1 MESTPS
7 SLSTASH
14 PILSRLFGPQ
24 APWTPTTYGALGSLV
39 VLWVAELIVTW
50 GAWGNLTIDSGHE
63 MYVPA
68 LLAGGKTLYRD
79 TWFMYGPAG
88 PYFNA
93 YLFRLFGIHLSVL
106 YWAGALSAL
115 LSSVMLYV
123 TGMYLSSWLM
133 GWTAGAVLL
142 LEAFAPS
149 LFCFPLPYSFSAV
162 YGCTLGCI
170 FLYVVIRAS
179 DSRGWWWI
187 FWAGLLAGIEVLM
200 KPEFGLACYV
210 TLLSLLLVRWLQQK
224 SSKLLATDV
233 GATLPGIVGCA
244 VVIRWMISLG
254 GAEFLTQE
262 NLITWP
268 TSYFMKTFGKM
279 RLERTG
285 FSLTAAA
292 FEEALWRAFGLG
304 LALLVVYAGFWRKDK
319 SRHWLVVRTAL
330 YFITAFYF
338 VRFFLGYGDPD
349 PLLNTLSL
357 VFFPR
362 DMVIYIG
369 FAAPLVFW
377 QWWKKRSGGEFSI
390 SAGLPILLIYS
401 STLAFR
407 ILMRMIPSEYA
418 IYYNGPVVLSFLLLL
433 RCIVPHAKLSRRYAF
448 LGEVALCAGCLAL
461 VGIPT
466 VKQEYFAKDYV
477 PLVTSRGTVR
487 LDKVMKQNY
496 EAAIQFMKEKTARGQ
511 RVLSVPEDT
520 SLYFLAETECPIRV
534 YSLTPGVIAPGKMM
548 NEVIQEIDTKRVDYL
563 LWSNRVF
570 VEYGVPVFGKDFDRE
585 LANYLKTHYRRVGPV
600 RPLDIDSLRWTAVVW
615 ERNPPEPLP

>member
-1 MESTPS
+1 M
-7 SLSTASH
+7 
-14 PILSRLFGPQ
+14 
-24 APWTPTTYGALGSLV
+24 

-68 LLAGGKTLYRD
+68 LLAEGKTLYRD

-88 PYFNA
+88 PYFVA
-93 YLFRLFGIHLSVL
+93 YLFRLFGIHLTVL

-115 LSSVMLYV
+115 VSSVMLYV

-142 LEAFAPS
+142 VEAFAPS

-210 TLLSLLLVRWLQQK
+210 TLLSLLLVRWLQQR
-224 SSKLLATDV
+224 SARLLATEV

-244 VVIRWMISLG
+244 VVIRWMISIG

-292 FEEALWRAFGLG
+292 FEESLWRAFGLG
-304 LALLVVYAGFWRKDK
+304 LALLVVYAGFWRRDK
-319 SRHWLVVRTAL
+319 SRHWLLVRTAL

-369 FAAPLVFW
+369 LAAPLVFW
-377 QWWKKRSGGEFSI
+377 QWWTKRSGGKFSI

-433 RCIVPHAKLSRRYAF
+433 RCIVPHTKLSRRYAI

-461 VGIPT
+461 VGIPA

-487 LDKVMKQNY
+487 LNKAMKQNY

-511 RVLSVPEDT
+511 TVLSVPEDT

-600 RPLDIDSLRWTAVVW
+600 RPLDIGSLQWTAVVW

>member
-1 MESTPS
+1 MPS
-7 SLSTASH
+7 SLSTGAH
-14 PILSRLFGPQ
+14 PILSRLFGSR

-68 LLAGGKTLYRD
+68 LLAEGKTLYRD

-88 PYFNA
+88 PYFVA
-93 YLFRLFGIHLSVL
+93 YLFRLFGIHLTVL

-115 LSSVMLYV
+115 VSSVMLYV

-142 LEAFAPS
+142 VEAFAPS

-210 TLLSLLLVRWLQQK
+210 TLLSLLLVRWLQQR
-224 SSKLLATDV
+224 SARLLATEV

-244 VVIRWMISLG
+244 VVIRWMISIG

-292 FEEALWRAFGLG
+292 FEESLWRAFGLG
-304 LALLVVYAGFWRKDK
+304 LALLVVYAGFWRRDK
-319 SRHWLVVRTAL
+319 SRHWLLVRTAL

-369 FAAPLVFW
+369 LAAPLVFW
-377 QWWKKRSGGEFSI
+377 QWWTKRSGGKFSI

-433 RCIVPHAKLSRRYAF
+433 RCIVPHTKLSRRYAL

-461 VGIPT
+461 VGIPA

-487 LDKVMKQNY
+487 LNKAMKQNY

-511 RVLSVPEDT
+511 TVLSVPEDT

-600 RPLDIDSLRWTAVVW
+600 RPLDIGSLQWTAVVW

>member
-1 MESTPS
+1 
-7 SLSTASH
+7 
-14 PILSRLFGPQ
+14 
-24 APWTPTTYGALGSLV
+24 
-39 VLWVAELIVTW
+39 
-50 GAWGNLTIDSGHE
+50 

-68 LLAGGKTLYRD
+68 LLAEGKTLYRD

-88 PYFNA
+88 PYFVA
-93 YLFRLFGIHLSVL
+93 YLFRLFGIHLTVL

-115 LSSVMLYV
+115 VSSVMLYV

-142 LEAFAPS
+142 VEAFAPS

-210 TLLSLLLVRWLQQK
+210 TLLSLLLVRWLQQR
-224 SSKLLATDV
+224 SARLLATEV

-244 VVIRWMISLG
+244 VVIRWMISIG

-292 FEEALWRAFGLG
+292 FEESLWRAFGLG
-304 LALLVVYAGFWRKDK
+304 LALLVVYAGFWRRDK
-319 SRHWLVVRTAL
+319 SRHWLLVRTAL

-369 FAAPLVFW
+369 LAAPLVFW
-377 QWWKKRSGGEFSI
+377 QWWTKRSGGKFSI

-418 IYYNGPVVLSFLLLL
+418 IYYNGPVVLSFLLVL
-433 RCIVPHAKLSRRYAF
+433 RCIVPHTKLSRRYAI

-461 VGIPT
+461 VGIPA

-487 LDKVMKQNY
+487 LNKAMKQNY

-511 RVLSVPEDT
+511 TVLSVPEDT

-600 RPLDIDSLRWTAVVW
+600 RPLDIGSLQWTAVVW

>member
-1 MESTPS
+1 M
-7 SLSTASH
+7 
-14 PILSRLFGPQ
+14 
-24 APWTPTTYGALGSLV
+24 

-68 LLAGGKTLYRD
+68 LLAEGKTLYRD

-88 PYFNA
+88 PYFVA
-93 YLFRLFGIHLSVL
+93 YLFRLFGIHLTVL

-115 LSSVMLYV
+115 VSSVMLYV

-142 LEAFAPS
+142 VEAFAPS

-210 TLLSLLLVRWLQQK
+210 TLLSLLLVRWLQQR
-224 SSKLLATDV
+224 SARLLATDV

-244 VVIRWMISLG
+244 VVIRWMISIG

-292 FEEALWRAFGLG
+292 FEESLWRAFGLG
-304 LALLVVYAGFWRKDK
+304 LALLVVYAGFWRRDK
-319 SRHWLVVRTAL
+319 SRHWLLVRTAL

-377 QWWKKRSGGEFSI
+377 QWWTKRSGGKFSI

-433 RCIVPHAKLSRRYAF
+433 RCIVPHTKLSRRYAL

-461 VGIPT
+461 VGIPA

-487 LDKVMKQNY
+487 LNKAMKQNY

-511 RVLSVPEDT
+511 TVLSVPEDT

-585 LANYLKTHYRRVGPV
+585 LANYLKTHYRRIGPV
-600 RPLDIDSLRWTAVVW
+600 RPLDIGSLQWTAVVW

>member
-1 MESTPS
+1 M
-7 SLSTASH
+7 
-14 PILSRLFGPQ
+14 
-24 APWTPTTYGALGSLV
+24 

-68 LLAGGKTLYRD
+68 LLAEGKTLYRD

-88 PYFNA
+88 PYFVA
-93 YLFRLFGIHLSVL
+93 YLFRLFGIHLTVL

-115 LSSVMLYV
+115 VSSVMLYV

-142 LEAFAPS
+142 VEAFAPS

-210 TLLSLLLVRWLQQK
+210 TLLSLLLVRWLQQR
-224 SSKLLATDV
+224 SARLLATDV

-244 VVIRWMISLG
+244 VVIRWMISIG

-292 FEEALWRAFGLG
+292 FEESLWRAFGLG
-304 LALLVVYAGFWRKDK
+304 LALLVVYAGFWRRDK
-319 SRHWLVVRTAL
+319 SRHWLLVRTAL

-369 FAAPLVFW
+369 LAAPLVFW
-377 QWWKKRSGGEFSI
+377 QWWTKRSGGKFSI

-433 RCIVPHAKLSRRYAF
+433 RCIVPHTKLSRRYAL

-461 VGIPT
+461 VGIPA

-487 LDKVMKQNY
+487 LNKAMKQNY

-511 RVLSVPEDT
+511 TVLSVPEDT

-585 LANYLKTHYRRVGPV
+585 LANYLKTHYRRIGPV
-600 RPLDIDSLRWTAVVW
+600 RPLDIGSLQWTAVVW

>member
-1 MESTPS
+1 M
-7 SLSTASH
+7 
-14 PILSRLFGPQ
+14 
-24 APWTPTTYGALGSLV
+24 

-68 LLAGGKTLYRD
+68 LLAEGKTLYRD

-88 PYFNA
+88 PYFVA
-93 YLFRLFGIHLSVL
+93 YLFRLFGIHLTVL

-115 LSSVMLYV
+115 VSSVMLYV

-142 LEAFAPS
+142 VEAFAPS

-210 TLLSLLLVRWLQQK
+210 TLLSLLLVRWLQQR
-224 SSKLLATDV
+224 SARLLATDV
-233 GATLPGIVGCA
+233 GATLPGIVGSA
-244 VVIRWMISLG
+244 VVIRWMISIG

-292 FEEALWRAFGLG
+292 FEESLWRAFGLG
-304 LALLVVYAGFWRKDK
+304 LALLVVYAGFWRRDK
-319 SRHWLVVRTAL
+319 SRHWLLVRTAL

-369 FAAPLVFW
+369 LAAPLVFW
-377 QWWKKRSGGEFSI
+377 QWWTKRSGGKFSI

-433 RCIVPHAKLSRRYAF
+433 RCIVPHTKLSRRYAL

-461 VGIPT
+461 VGIPA

-487 LDKVMKQNY
+487 LNKAMKQNY

-511 RVLSVPEDT
+511 TVLSVPEDT

-585 LANYLKTHYRRVGPV
+585 LANYLKTHYRRIGPV
-600 RPLDIDSLRWTAVVW
+600 RPLDIGSLQWTAVVW

>member
-1 MESTPS
+1 M
-7 SLSTASH
+7 
-14 PILSRLFGPQ
+14 
-24 APWTPTTYGALGSLV
+24 

-68 LLAGGKTLYRD
+68 LLAEGKTLYRD

-88 PYFNA
+88 PYFVA
-93 YLFRLFGIHLSVL
+93 YLFRLFGIHLTVL

-115 LSSVMLYV
+115 VSSVMLYV

-142 LEAFAPS
+142 VEAFAPS

-210 TLLSLLLVRWLQQK
+210 TLLSLLLVRWLQQR
-224 SSKLLATDV
+224 SARLLATDV

-244 VVIRWMISLG
+244 VVIRWMISIG

-292 FEEALWRAFGLG
+292 FEESLWRAFGLG
-304 LALLVVYAGFWRKDK
+304 LALLVVYAGFWRRDK
-319 SRHWLVVRTAL
+319 SRHWLLVRTAL

-369 FAAPLVFW
+369 LAAPLVFW
-377 QWWKKRSGGEFSI
+377 QWWTKRSGGKFSI

-433 RCIVPHAKLSRRYAF
+433 RCIVPHTKLSRRYAL

-461 VGIPT
+461 VGIPA

-487 LDKVMKQNY
+487 LNKAMKQNY

-511 RVLSVPEDT
+511 TVLSVPEDT

-600 RPLDIDSLRWTAVVW
+600 RPLDIGSLQWTAVVW

>member
-1 MESTPS
+1 M
-7 SLSTASH
+7 
-14 PILSRLFGPQ
+14 
-24 APWTPTTYGALGSLV
+24 

-68 LLAGGKTLYRD
+68 LLAEGKTLYRD

-88 PYFNA
+88 PYFVA
-93 YLFRLFGIHLSVL
+93 YLFRLFGIHLTVL

-115 LSSVMLYV
+115 VSSVMLYV

-142 LEAFAPS
+142 VEAFAPS

-210 TLLSLLLVRWLQQK
+210 TLLSLLLVRWLQQR
-224 SSKLLATDV
+224 SARLLATDV

-244 VVIRWMISLG
+244 VVIRWMISIG

-292 FEEALWRAFGLG
+292 FEESLWRAFGLG
-304 LALLVVYAGFWRKDK
+304 LALLVVYAGFWRRDK
-319 SRHWLVVRTAL
+319 SRHWLLVRTAL

-369 FAAPLVFW
+369 SAAPLVFW
-377 QWWKKRSGGEFSI
+377 QWWTKRSGGKFSI

-433 RCIVPHAKLSRRYAF
+433 RCIVPHTKLSRRYAL

-461 VGIPT
+461 VGIPA

-487 LDKVMKQNY
+487 LNKAMKQNY

-511 RVLSVPEDT
+511 TVLSVPEDT

-600 RPLDIDSLRWTAVVW
+600 RPLDIGSLQWTAVVW

>member
-1 MESTPS
+1 
-7 SLSTASH
+7 
-14 PILSRLFGPQ
+14 
-24 APWTPTTYGALGSLV
+24 V

-68 LLAGGKTLYRD
+68 LLAEGKTLYRD

-88 PYFNA
+88 PYFVA
-93 YLFRLFGIHLSVL
+93 YLFRLFGIHLTVL

-115 LSSVMLYV
+115 VSSVMLYV

-142 LEAFAPS
+142 VEAFAPS

-210 TLLSLLLVRWLQQK
+210 TLLSLLLVRWLQQR
-224 SSKLLATDV
+224 SARLLATDV

-244 VVIRWMISLG
+244 VVIRWMISIG

-292 FEEALWRAFGLG
+292 FEESLWRAFGLG
-304 LALLVVYAGFWRKDK
+304 LALLVVYAGFWRRDK
-319 SRHWLVVRTAL
+319 SRHWLLVRTAL

-377 QWWKKRSGGEFSI
+377 QWWTKRSGGKFSI

-433 RCIVPHAKLSRRYAF
+433 RCIVPHTKLSRRYAL

-461 VGIPT
+461 VGIPA

-487 LDKVMKQNY
+487 LNKAMKQNY

-511 RVLSVPEDT
+511 TVLSVPEDT

-585 LANYLKTHYRRVGPV
+585 LANYLKTHYRRIGPV
-600 RPLDIDSLRWTAVVW
+600 RPLDIGSLQWTAVVW

>member
-1 MESTPS
+1 
-7 SLSTASH
+7 
-14 PILSRLFGPQ
+14 
-24 APWTPTTYGALGSLV
+24 
-39 VLWVAELIVTW
+39 
-50 GAWGNLTIDSGHE
+50 

-115 LSSVMLYV
+115 ASSVMLYL

-162 YGCTLGCI
+162 YGCALGCI
-170 FLYVVIRAS
+170 FLYVAIRAS
-179 DSRGWWWI
+179 DSRSWSWT
-187 FWAGLLAGIEVLM
+187 FWAGLLAGVELLM

-224 SSKLLATDV
+224 SAKLLAMDV
-233 GATLPGIVGCA
+233 AATFPGIVGCA

-279 RLERTG
+279 RLEGTG

-292 FEEALWRAFGLG
+292 FEAALWRAVGLG
-304 LALLVVYAGFWRKDK
+304 LALLVAYAIFWRREK
-319 SRHWLVVRTAL
+319 SRYSLAIRTVL
-330 YFITAFYF
+330 YVIAAFYF
-338 VRFFLGYGDPD
+338 GRFFLRSDDPD
-349 PLLNTLSL
+349 PSLNTLSL

-362 DMVIYIG
+362 DMAIYIG
-369 FAAPLVFW
+369 FAAPLVCW
-377 QWWKKRSGGEFSI
+377 QWWKQSSVGKFSI

-401 STLAFR
+401 SALAFR
-407 ILMRMIPSEYA
+407 ILMKMMPSEYA

-433 RCIVPHAKLSRRYAF
+433 RCIVPHAKLSRRYAL

-461 VGIPT
+461 VAIPA
-466 VKQEYFAKDYV
+466 VKEEYFAKDYV

-487 LDKVMKQNY
+487 LDKVKKQNY
-496 EAAIQFMKEKTARGQ
+496 VAAIQFMKEKTARGQ
-511 RVLSVPEDT
+511 TVLSIPEDT

-563 LWSNRVF
+563 LWSNRLF
-570 VEYGVPVFGKDFDRE
+570 FEYGVPVFGKDFDRE
-585 LANYLKTHYRRVGPV
+585 LANYLKTHYRQIGPV
-600 RPLDIDSLRWTAVVW
+600 APLEPGSLQWTAAVW
-615 ERNPPEPLP
+615 ERKTPEPLP

>member
-1 MESTPS
+1 
-7 SLSTASH
+7 
-14 PILSRLFGPQ
+14 
-24 APWTPTTYGALGSLV
+24 V

-68 LLAGGKTLYRD
+68 LLAEGKTLYRD

-88 PYFNA
+88 PYFVA
-93 YLFRLFGIHLSVL
+93 YLFRLFGIHLTVL

-115 LSSVMLYV
+115 VSSVMLYV

-142 LEAFAPS
+142 VEAFAPS

-210 TLLSLLLVRWLQQK
+210 TLLSLLLVRWLQQR
-224 SSKLLATDV
+224 SARLLATDV

-244 VVIRWMISLG
+244 VVIRWMISIG

-292 FEEALWRAFGLG
+292 FEESLWRAFGLG
-304 LALLVVYAGFWRKDK
+304 LALLVVYAGFWRRDK
-319 SRHWLVVRTAL
+319 SRHWLLVRTAL

-369 FAAPLVFW
+369 LAAPLVFW
-377 QWWKKRSGGEFSI
+377 QWWTKRSGGKFSI

-433 RCIVPHAKLSRRYAF
+433 RCIVPHTKLSRRYAL

-461 VGIPT
+461 VGIPA

-487 LDKVMKQNY
+487 LNKAMKQNY

-511 RVLSVPEDT
+511 TVLSVPEDT

-600 RPLDIDSLRWTAVVW
+600 RPLDIGSLQWTAVVW

>member
-1 MESTPS
+1 
-7 SLSTASH
+7 
-14 PILSRLFGPQ
+14 
-24 APWTPTTYGALGSLV
+24 V

-68 LLAGGKTLYRD
+68 LLAEGKTLYRD

-88 PYFNA
+88 PYFVA
-93 YLFRLFGIHLSVL
+93 YLFRLFGIHLTVL

-115 LSSVMLYV
+115 VSSVMLYV

-142 LEAFAPS
+142 VEAFAPS

-210 TLLSLLLVRWLQQK
+210 TLLSLLLVRWLQQR
-224 SSKLLATDV
+224 SARLLATEV

-244 VVIRWMISLG
+244 VVIRWMISIG

-292 FEEALWRAFGLG
+292 FEESLWRAFGLG
-304 LALLVVYAGFWRKDK
+304 LALLVVYAGFWRRDK
-319 SRHWLVVRTAL
+319 SRHWLLVRTAL

-369 FAAPLVFW
+369 LAAPLVFW
-377 QWWKKRSGGEFSI
+377 QWWTKRSGGKFSI

-418 IYYNGPVVLSFLLLL
+418 IYYNGPVVLSFLLVL
-433 RCIVPHAKLSRRYAF
+433 RCIVPHTKLSRRYAI

-461 VGIPT
+461 VGIPA

-487 LDKVMKQNY
+487 LNKAMKQNY

-511 RVLSVPEDT
+511 TVLSVPEDT

-600 RPLDIDSLRWTAVVW
+600 RPLDIGSLQWTAVVW

>member
-1 MESTPS
+1 M
-7 SLSTASH
+7 
-14 PILSRLFGPQ
+14 
-24 APWTPTTYGALGSLV
+24 

-68 LLAGGKTLYRD
+68 LLAEGKTLYRD

-88 PYFNA
+88 PYFVA
-93 YLFRLFGIHLSVL
+93 YLFRLFGIHLTVL

-115 LSSVMLYV
+115 VSSVMLYV

-142 LEAFAPS
+142 VEAFAPS

-210 TLLSLLLVRWLQQK
+210 TLLSLLLVRWLQQR
-224 SSKLLATDV
+224 SARLLATEV

-244 VVIRWMISLG
+244 VVIRWMISIG

-292 FEEALWRAFGLG
+292 FEESLWRAFGLG
-304 LALLVVYAGFWRKDK
+304 LALLVVYAGFWRRDK
-319 SRHWLVVRTAL
+319 SRHWLLVRTAL

-369 FAAPLVFW
+369 LAAPLVFW
-377 QWWKKRSGGEFSI
+377 QWWTKRSGGKFSI

-418 IYYNGPVVLSFLLLL
+418 IYYNGPVVLSFLLVL
-433 RCIVPHAKLSRRYAF
+433 RCIVPHTKLSRRYAI

-461 VGIPT
+461 VGIPA

-487 LDKVMKQNY
+487 LNKAMKQNY

-511 RVLSVPEDT
+511 TVLSVPEDT

-600 RPLDIDSLRWTAVVW
+600 RPLDIGSLQWTAVVW

>member
-1 MESTPS
+1 
-7 SLSTASH
+7 
-14 PILSRLFGPQ
+14 
-24 APWTPTTYGALGSLV
+24 
-39 VLWVAELIVTW
+39 
-50 GAWGNLTIDSGHE
+50 
-63 MYVPA
+63 
-68 LLAGGKTLYRD
+68 
-79 TWFMYGPAG
+79 
-88 PYFNA
+88 
-93 YLFRLFGIHLSVL
+93 
-106 YWAGALSAL
+106 
-115 LSSVMLYV
+115 
-123 TGMYLSSWLM
+123 
-133 GWTAGAVLL
+133 
-142 LEAFAPS
+142 
-149 LFCFPLPYSFSAV
+149 
-162 YGCTLGCI
+162 
-170 FLYVVIRAS
+170 
-179 DSRGWWWI
+179 
-187 FWAGLLAGIEVLM
+187 M
-200 KPEFGLACYV
+200 KA
-210 TLLSLLLVRWLQQK
+210 
-224 SSKLLATDV
+224 
-233 GATLPGIVGCA
+233 
-244 VVIRWMISLG
+244 
-254 GAEFLTQE
+254 
-262 NLITWP
+262 
-268 TSYFMKTFGKM
+268 FGKM

-319 SRHWLVVRTAL
+319 SRHWLLVRTAL
-330 YFITAFYF
+330 YVITAFYF

-349 PLLNTLSL
+349 PLLNTFSL
-357 VFFPR
+357 VFFPP

-407 ILMRMIPSEYA
+407 ILTRMIPSEYA

-433 RCIVPHAKLSRRYAF
+433 RCIVPHAKLSRHYAF
-448 LGEVALCAGCLAL
+448 LGEVALCVGCLAL
-461 VGIPT
+461 VGIPA

-487 LDKVMKQNY
+487 LNKVMKQNY
-496 EAAIQFMKEKTARGQ
+496 EAAIQFMKEKTAHGQ
-511 RVLSVPEDT
+511 TVLSVPEDT

-570 VEYGVPVFGKDFDRE
+570 VEYGVPVFGKDFDQE

-600 RPLDIDSLRWTAVVW
+600 RPLDMGSLQWTAVVW